1 MKNKK
6 IKIAIDSPAASG
18 AGTISKMIAK
28 HYNLLYCDTGKIY
41 RFLAYKLMKKNTKN
55 KIAYLKK
62 VSTKIKLKKLKNK
75 NLLNDKV
82 AFLASQIAKDQRV
95 RRLVIKFQKKLAY
108 DPPKKYKGSI
118 LDGRDITSVVVPDAD
133 VKLYVTASLIVRTKR
148 RYKEL
153 KKLRKKV
160 RYKEVL
166 KSMKNR
172 DRHDRTR
179 KHSRLKRTRDS
190 HLINT
195 TNLTIRESF
204 LKTKKI
210 VDRKLKQKYGRYY
223 KTR

>member
-1 MKNKK
+1 M
-6 IKIAIDSPAASG
+6 A
-18 AGTISKMIAK
+18 
-28 HYNLLYCDTGKIY
+28 
-41 RFLAYKLMKKNTKN
+41 
-55 KIAYLKK
+55 
-62 VSTKIKLKKLKNK
+62 
-75 NLLNDKV
+75 NDKV

-148 RYKEL
+148 RYREL

-210 VDRKLKQKYGRYY
+210 VDRKLKQKYARNY
-223 KTR
+223 

>member
-1 MKNKK
+1 MPKSNVL
-6 IKIAIDSPAASG
+6 IIGSGEAGGRAA
-18 AGTISKMIAK
+18 
-28 HYNLLYCDTGKIY
+28 
-41 RFLAYKLMKKNTKN
+41 
-55 KIAYLKK
+55 
-62 VSTKIKLKKLKNK
+62 
-75 NLLNDKV
+75 V
-82 AFLASQIAKDQRV
+82 ALRQ
-95 RRLVIKFQKKLAY
+95 
-108 DPPKKYKGSI
+108 KKYKGSI

-210 VDRKLKQKYGRYY
+210 VDRKLKQKYARNY
-223 KTR
+223 